1 LLFFQDETCLF
12 EYYDFDFIR
21 RARTFIIFFLRS
33 GEECLLRRI
42 SLSVRDAPSPPLSN
56 PDLLVSLHRQPEH
69 FFLLNRFDSNYLTS
83 KRDLFGY
90 RLHDI
95 TAFQKR
101 VQAIETAY
109 QHERTENMNLKAL
122 LSKSPRGQEF
132 IGVSK
137 VIRQVRET
145 AEKAAATQATVL
157 IQGPTGSGKEV
168 LAEFIHAQSE
178 RKDGP
183 LIKVD
188 CSVLTKTLMESQLF
202 GHEKGAFTG
211 ADKRH
216 IGLLE
221 RAHKGT
227 VFLDE
232 MNNLT
237 PEAQA
242 KLLHF
247 LQDHTIERVGG
258 SEAVKLDVRILCASN
273 LPLEELAEQGLFRKD
288 LYFRLAVITIRLP
301 ALKDRLEDLPVLCN
315 HFLQRLNL
323 DHKKTI
329 AAISHAAYRK
339 MYAFPWPG
347 NIRELKNVLER
358 AVVFCEGSEID
369 ADQIAFTAASRDN
382 RGETKTAPGVR
393 KKRKALNVDEKGME
407 DVILSHDGNMK
418 QASAA
423 LGISIRALYYHLRKI
438 NRNPNDFRKNPYRN

>member
-1 LLFFQDETCLF
+1 
-12 EYYDFDFIR
+12 
-21 RARTFIIFFLRS
+21 
-33 GEECLLRRI
+33 
-42 SLSVRDAPSPPLSN
+42 
-56 PDLLVSLHRQPEH
+56 
-69 FFLLNRFDSNYLTS
+69 
-83 KRDLFGY
+83 
-90 RLHDI
+90 
-95 TAFQKR
+95 
-101 VQAIETAY
+101 
-109 QHERTENMNLKAL
+109 
-122 LSKSPRGQEF
+122 
-132 IGVSK
+132 
-137 VIRQVRET
+137 
-145 AEKAAATQATVL
+145 
-157 IQGPTGSGKEV
+157 
-168 LAEFIHAQSE
+168 
-178 RKDGP
+178 
-183 LIKVD
+183 
-188 CSVLTKTLMESQLF
+188 
-202 GHEKGAFTG
+202 
-211 ADKRH
+211 
-216 IGLLE
+216 
-221 RAHKGT
+221 